1 MLEQLKKKIFVSSSR
16 TMLIISYMVWWW
28 ILSNPNTATGGARL
42 VLVQVTTGLVA
53 SEPSV
58 AVLSGLVQYLP
69 AI

>member
-28 ILSNPNTATGGARL
+28 ISNPNTATGGARL